1 MMECLFLYFW
11 PKQEICTVFVFLVEV
26 SLCPGLGFRIEA
38 FTVGAVV
45 CVDVVTTAISSIP
58 FTIFGIENT
67 VVTIVISMPA
77 RWPTFQT
84 MTIIAIGVP
93 STEIIEA
100 TSSTIIIAVSIVV
113 LVIAPLICGPMRGS
127 AAGHWWFGGGG
138 GGCCSGC

>member
-1 MMECLFLYFW
+1 MECCKVCFFIFGQN
-11 PKQEICTVFVFLVEV
+11 KKFVQYLSSNYLVEV

-38 FTVGAVV
+38 FTVRAVV

-67 VVTIVISMPA
+67 VITIVISMPA
-77 RWPTFQT
+77 KWPTFQT
-84 MTIIAIGVP
+84 ITILAIGVP

-127 AAGHWWFGGGG
+127 EPVIGG
-138 GGCCSGC
+138 SV